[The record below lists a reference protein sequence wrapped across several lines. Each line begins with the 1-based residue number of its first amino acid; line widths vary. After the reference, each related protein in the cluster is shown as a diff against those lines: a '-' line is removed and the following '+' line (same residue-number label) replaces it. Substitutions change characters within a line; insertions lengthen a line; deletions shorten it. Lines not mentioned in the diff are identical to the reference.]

1 MDEGAD
7 FGTDSVQVHSYLLLL
22 TVYNFR
28 NFGERGYA
36 TKLEE
41 MLKKASE
48 AAHTAKKAKT
58 MRSVSWKET
67 LV

>member
-36 TKLEE
+36 TKL
-41 MLKKASE
+41 KKCWKKQVRQR
-48 AAHTAKKAKT
+48 TAKKAKT

>member
-1 MDEGAD
+1 MA
-7 FGTDSVQVHSYLLLL
+7 TLLFL
-22 TVYNFR
+22 TVYNFFR

-41 MLKKASE
+41 MLEKASE

-67 LV
+67 LVGSLKQRRR

>member
-1 MDEGAD
+1 MHERAD
-7 FGTDSVQVHSYLLLL
+7 FGTNSVQVHSYTPLLI
-22 TVYNFR
+22 NFR

-36 TKLEE
+36 ARLEE

-48 AAHTAKKAKT
+48 IEHMAKKVKT
-58 MRSVSWKET
+58 MRRVSWKET